1 MTAGPAEHEVHQ
13 VERELALELEAA
25 QPRVPRL
32 RWRRPVAFLIVV
44 VIILVLWE
52 GVKFLGGIPWRLPGE
67 GPGDPIIWNPPFRWP
82 FASDLNL
89 PHVWNIAW
97 AMGQPFQRGADVTL
111 LQYLVGAALYTWR
124 EAFLGF
130 VLGSLLG
137 LLLATVFVHSR
148 LAERAFVPYV
158 IASQTI
164 PIIALAPLIVF
175 AIGQGVLAVVVIATY
190 LTFFPVTIAMLRG
203 LRSFD
208 PRALELLRS
217 YGASRREVF
226 YEAPPPGV
234 DAVLLHRAQD
244 RRDRGSIVGAII
256 GEDTGA
262 IQEGLGRVITT
273 FNQYYATGPEKL
285 WAAIFIAAVARR
297 RVLPPRPARRDARAA
312 RPARHRRLTAQPRS
326 PTPMTEAGRPAR
338 RPDQRRRQGVRRRDK
353 RIDRRPVRGSTST
366 SRPGEFVSLIG
377 PSGCGKSTLLRVIGD
392 LVKPTRGTVQVN
404 GKTAEQARQDRDYGM
419 VFQAPGPVRLA
430 ERRGQR
436 QAAARDP
443 GQGQGMARGSGRGR
457 CSSSSSSATSRG
469 TCRTSCR
476 AACSSGSRSR
486 ARSRSSPGSCSWTS
500 RSARW
505 TR

>member
-1 MTAGPAEHEVHQ
+1 M
-13 VERELALELEAA
+13 EAA

-32 RWRRPVAFLIVV
+32 RWRRPVAFLIVI

-52 GVKFLGGIPWRLPGE
+52 GVKFLGGTPWRLPGQ
-67 GPGDPIIWNPPFRWP
+67 GPGDPILWTPPFRWP
-82 FASDLNL
+82 FANDINL

-97 AMGQPFQRGADVTL
+97 VMGQPFQRGADVTL

-124 EAFLGF
+124 EALLGF

-175 AIGQGVLAVVVIATY
+175 ALGQGVLAVVVIATY

-217 YGASRREVF
+217 YGASRREVYWKLRLPASMPYF
-226 YEAPPPGV
+226 FTALKI
-234 DAVLLHRAQD
+234 AATAA
-244 RRDRGSIVGAII
+244 IVGAII

-285 WAAIFIAAVARR
+285 WAAIFVAAVLGVVFFLIV
-297 RVLPPRPARRDARAA
+297 RVVEIVALR
-312 RPARHRRLTAQPRS
+312 
-326 PTPMTEAGRPAR
+326 GRP
-338 RPDQRRRQGVRRRDK
+338 G
-353 RIDRRPVRGSTST
+353 ID
-366 SRPGEFVSLIG
+366 
-377 PSGCGKSTLLRVIGD
+377 
-392 LVKPTRGTVQVN
+392 
-404 GKTAEQARQDRDYGM
+404 A
-419 VFQAPGPVRLA
+419 
-430 ERRGQR
+430 
-436 QAAARDP
+436 
-443 GQGQGMARGSGRGR
+443 
-457 CSSSSSSATSRG
+457 
-469 TCRTSCR
+469 
-476 AACSSGSRSR
+476 
-486 ARSRSSPGSCSWTS
+486 
-500 RSARW
+500 
-505 TR
+505 